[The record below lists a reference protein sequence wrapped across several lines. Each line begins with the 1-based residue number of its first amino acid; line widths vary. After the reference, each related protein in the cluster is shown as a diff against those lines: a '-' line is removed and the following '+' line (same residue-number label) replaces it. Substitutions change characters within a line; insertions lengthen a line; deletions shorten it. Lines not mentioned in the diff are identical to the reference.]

1 MMDQQLRYIAV
12 EGPIGVGKSTLAKML
27 ADDLNGRVILEE
39 AKENPF
45 LAHFY
50 ENPEQYAFQTQLFFL
65 LSRYRQQIELKQQ
78 DLFTQATVCDYLFA
92 KDQIFASM
100 NLSPEEMDLYNNI
113 YSMLDARLPKPDLVV
128 FLQAD
133 PDVLHKRIRKRKALF
148 EKGIEFSYIET
159 LSQAYSQFFFNYT
172 DTPLLV
178 VNTSGLD
185 FVKNKNDYDMLK
197 KELYHA
203 YKSGKQKHYVTIDN
217 T

>member
-1 MMDQQLRYIAV
+1 MDQQLRYIAV

-27 ADDLNGRVILEE
+27 AADMGARVILEE

-50 ENPEQYAFQTQLFFL
+50 QDPEQYAFQTQLFFL

-78 DLFTQATVCDYLFA
+78 DLFSQATVCDYVFA
-92 KDQIFASM
+92 KDQIFAHM
-100 NLSPEEMDLYNNI
+100 NLSPEEMDLYKTI
-113 YSMLDARLPKPDLVV
+113 YSLLDARLPKPDLVV

-133 PDVLHKRIRKRKALF
+133 PDVLLSRIRKRKAAF
-148 EKGIEFSYIET
+148 EKGIAGDYIEQ
-159 LSQAYSQFFFNYT
+159 LAQAYSEFFFQYN

-217 T
+217 R